1 MPLPFILGELAIAA
15 AGYGGKKII
24 DAKNANDE
32 AKDLF
37 KKAEELLEET
47 KNRGVC
53 SV

>member
-1 MPLPFILGELAIAA
+1 MLLPFILGGLALAA

-37 KKAEELLEET
+37 KKAEELLE
-47 KNRGVC
+47 
-53 SV
+53 